1 MAPGFRLPGPAATLL
16 TLALGVQTASAQ
28 TNFSNWLDGFRDR
41 AMREGISETTLSSA
55 FAGVEPIERIIE
67 LDRKQPEGRMTF
79 VEYRDRVIST
89 HRIKKGREL
98 LSKHAAILAETERR
112 FGVPAEVIVALWGIE
127 SSYGEFKGRFPVIDA
142 LATLAYDGR
151 REELFTRELISALR
165 ILDQGDV
172 DRGNMFGSWAGAM
185 GQSQFMPST
194 FAGYAVDADGDGRR
208 DIWTS
213 LPDVFGSMANYLS
226 RIGWDRRYIWGRE
239 VGNIAGV
246 PASMR
251 GLDQKAPLGRFA
263 ELGVRR
269 ADGGPLP
276 YADIDAS
283 LVVMDEG
290 KGPAYLVYGNY
301 RVIMRWNRSSY
312 FATSV
317 GLLANA
323 LASGG

>member
-1 MAPGFRLPGPAATLL
+1 MALRGSLRGSA
-16 TLALGVQTASAQ
+16 LALLALAMTVPDVSAQ
-28 TNFSNWLDGFRDR
+28 TNFSSWLDGFRDR
-41 AMREGISETTLSSA
+41 AVREGISQSTLESA
-55 FAGVEPIERIIE
+55 FAGVAPIERIIE

-79 VEYRDRVIST
+79 VEYRDKVISK
-89 HRIKKGREL
+89 HRINKGREL
-98 LSKHAAILAETERR
+98 LRKHASILASTEAR

-127 SSYGEFKGRFPVIDA
+127 SSFGEFKGRFPVIDA
-142 LATLAYDGR
+142 LATLAWDGR

-165 ILDQGDV
+165 ILDEGHV
-172 DRGNMFGSWAGAM
+172 ERGNMFGSWAGAM

-208 DIWTS
+208 DIWSS

-239 VGNIAGV
+239 VSGIAGV

-251 GLDQKAPLGRFA
+251 GLEQKASLARWA

-269 ADGGPLP
+269 KDGGPLP
-276 YADIDAS
+276 KAGIDAS
-283 LVVMDEG
+283 LVVMDDG
-290 KGPAYLVYGNY
+290 KGPAYLIYDNY

-317 GLLANA
+317 GLLSDAIR
-323 LASGG
+323 SGS